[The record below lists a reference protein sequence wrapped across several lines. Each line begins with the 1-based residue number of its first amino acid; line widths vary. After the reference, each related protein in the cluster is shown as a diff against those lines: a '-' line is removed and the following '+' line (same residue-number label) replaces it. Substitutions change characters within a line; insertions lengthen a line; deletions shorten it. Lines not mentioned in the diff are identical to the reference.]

1 MRISSDTA
9 NQALNIITQ
18 QFGENVMVW
27 LFGSR
32 ANDAKRGGDVDIYV
46 ESSSSDLMQKIKCQ
60 SKLMDLFDLNVDLIV
75 GNGSKP
81 IHRIAKETGVRLR

>member
-1 MRISSDTA
+1 MRISSDAA

-18 QFGENVMVW
+18 QFGGKVMVW

-32 ANDAKRGGDVDIYV
+32 ANDMKRGGDVDIYV

-60 SKLMDLFDLNVDLIV
+60 SQLMDLFDLNVDLIV